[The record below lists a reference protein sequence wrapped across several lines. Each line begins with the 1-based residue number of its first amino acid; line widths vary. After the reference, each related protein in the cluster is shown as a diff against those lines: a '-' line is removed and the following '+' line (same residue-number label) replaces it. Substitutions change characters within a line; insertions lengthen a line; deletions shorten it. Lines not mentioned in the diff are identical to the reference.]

1 MSVAQLYR
9 KSALEKISSPEQ
21 LDKALTVT
29 TPMSWLALAAVTAVI
44 VITIIWSIIGTIPVT
59 VTTTGI
65 VASPVSTNAVFCPET
80 GTIMAILVNPNSEI
94 SINDPVASYKTGNGD
109 VKTIYSDQIGTVTEI
124 IAKRATAPDDKSK
137 NGQQN
142 QSEQKNGK
150 INQGDELLRV
160 SPKANS
166 PQVIVCYVDLADA
179 KKIKRGMTANVSLN
193 IKESNTYGHMVARVI
208 NVDSYAAS
216 TEGMNYVLGSNNN
229 VASTF
234 RKDNKAVVAVTCELY
249 PDPNTVSGYFWS
261 NEKGGRLEVTNGTLV
276 NAKVVVEEV
285 RPITKLFVKLKD
297 IWGD

>member
-1 MSVAQLYR
+1 MIGVFEYGT
-9 KSALEKISSPEQ
+9 ALQKIRTGENLVSG
-21 LDKALTVT
+21 
-29 TPMSWLALAAVTAVI
+29 AARFAAITAVI
-44 VITIIWSIIGTIPVT
+44 VATIIWSVLGTIPVT

-94 SINDPVASYKTGNGD
+94 GINDPVASYKTGNGD

-124 IAKRATAPDDKSK
+124 IAKKAATDDKNK

-142 QSEQKNGK
+142 QNDQKNGK
-150 INQGDELLRV
+150 INQGDELLRI
-160 SPKANS
+160 SPKS
-166 PQVIVCYVDLADA
+166 GSQQVVVCYVDLADA
-179 KKIKRGMTANVSLN
+179 KKIKRGMPVNISLK
-193 IKESNTYGHMVARVI
+193 IKESNTYGHMVGRII

-261 NEKGGRLEVTNGTLV
+261 NEKGSKLEVTNGTLV
-276 NAKVVVEEV
+276 NAKVIVEEV
-285 RPITKLFVKLKD
+285 HPITKLFVKLKD

>member
-1 MSVAQLYR
+1 MAQLYR

-29 TPMSWLALAAVTAVI
+29 TPMSWLALAAVTVVI
-44 VITIIWSIIGTIPVT
+44 VITVIWSIIGTIPVT

-80 GTIMAILVNPNSEI
+80 GSIMAILVNPNSEI
-94 SINDPVASYKTGNGD
+94 TINDPVASYKTGNGD

-124 IAKRATAPDDKSK
+124 IAKRAEADDTSK
-137 NGQQN
+137 NAQQT
-142 QSEQKNGK
+142 QSEQKSGK

-166 PQVIVCYVDLADA
+166 AQVIVCYVDLADA
-179 KKIKRGMTANVSLN
+179 KKIKRGMTVNVSLN

-216 TEGMNYVLGSNNN
+216 TDGMNYVLGSNNN

-249 PDPNTVSGYFWS
+249 PDSNTVSGYFWS
-261 NEKGGRLEVTNGTLV
+261 NEKGGKLEVTNGTLV
-276 NAKVVVEEV
+276 NAKVIVEEV

>member
-1 MSVAQLYR
+1 MAQLYR

-29 TPMSWLALAAVTAVI
+29 SPISWLALAAITAVI
-44 VITIIWSIIGTIPVT
+44 VATIIWSVLGTIPVT

-94 SINDPVASYKTGNGD
+94 GINDPVASYKTGNGD

-124 IAKRATAPDDKSK
+124 IAKKAATDDKNK

-142 QSEQKNGK
+142 QNDQKNGK
-150 INQGDELLRV
+150 INQGDELLRI
-160 SPKANS
+160 SPKS
-166 PQVIVCYVDLADA
+166 GSQQVVVCYVDLADA
-179 KKIKRGMTANVSLN
+179 KKIKRGMPVNISLK
-193 IKESNTYGHMVARVI
+193 IKESNTYGHMVGRII

-261 NEKGGRLEVTNGTLV
+261 NEKGSKLEVTNGTLV
-276 NAKVVVEEV
+276 NAKVIVEEV
-285 RPITKLFVKLKD
+285 HPITKLFVKLKD

>member
-1 MSVAQLYR
+1 MAQLYR

-29 TPMSWLALAAVTAVI
+29 SPMSWLALGAVTFVI
-44 VITIIWSIIGTIPVT
+44 IVTIIWSIIGTIPVT

-94 SINDPVASYKTGNGD
+94 AINDPVASYKTGNGD
-109 VKTIYSDQIGTVTEI
+109 VKVIYSDQFGTVTEI
-124 IAKRATAPDDKSK
+124 IAKKGSADDKK
-137 NGQQN
+137 GQQD
-142 QSEQKNGK
+142 QKDQKNGK

-160 SPKANS
+160 SPNS
-166 PQVIVCYVDLADA
+166 SSQQVIVCYVELADA
-179 KKIKRGMTANVSLN
+179 KKIKRGMTVNVSLN

-208 NVDSYAAS
+208 NVDSYASS
-216 TEGMNYVLGSNNN
+216 TEGMNYVLGANNN
-229 VASTF
+229 VATVF

-249 PDPNTVSGYFWS
+249 PDPDTVSGYFWS
-261 NEKGGRLEVTNGTLV
+261 NAKGGRLEVTNGTLV
-276 NAKVVVEEV
+276 NAKIIVEEV
-285 RPITKLFVKLKD
+285 RPITKLFAKLKE

>member
-1 MSVAQLYR
+1 MAQLYR

-29 TPMSWLALAAVTAVI
+29 SPMSWLALAAVTFVI
-44 VITIIWSIIGTIPVT
+44 VVTVVWSIIGTLPVT

-80 GTIMAILVNPNSEI
+80 GTILAILVNPNSEI
-94 SINDPVASYKTGNGD
+94 AINDPVASYRTGNGD
-109 VKTIYSDQIGTVTEI
+109 VKTVYSDQVGTVTEI
-124 IAKRATAPDDKSK
+124 IAKKAAVEDNKKD
-137 NGQQN
+137 QQ
-142 QSEQKNGK
+142 EQKDQKSGK
-150 INQGDELLRV
+150 VNQGDELLRI
-160 SPKANS
+160 SPKSSS
-166 PQVIVCYVDLADA
+166 PQVIVCYVDLAEA
-179 KKIKRGMTANVSLN
+179 KKIQRGMTVNVSLN

-216 TEGMNYVLGSNNN
+216 TDGMGYVLGANNN
-229 VASTF
+229 VASVF

-261 NEKGGRLEVTNGTLV
+261 NEKGGKLQVTNGTLV
-276 NAKVVVEEV
+276 NAKVIVEEV

>member
-1 MSVAQLYR
+1 MAQLYR

-29 TPMSWLALAAVTAVI
+29 SPMSWLALAAITAVI
-44 VITIIWSIIGTIPVT
+44 VATIIWSVLGTIPVT

-94 SINDPVASYKTGNGD
+94 GINDPVASYKTGNGD

-124 IAKRATAPDDKSK
+124 IAKKAATDDKNK

-142 QSEQKNGK
+142 QNDQKNGK
-150 INQGDELLRV
+150 INQGDELLRI
-160 SPKANS
+160 SPKS
-166 PQVIVCYVDLADA
+166 GSQQVVVCYVDLADA
-179 KKIKRGMTANVSLN
+179 KKIKRGMPVNISLK
-193 IKESNTYGHMVARVI
+193 IKESNTYGHMVGRII

-261 NEKGGRLEVTNGTLV
+261 NEKGSKLEVTNGTLV
-276 NAKVVVEEV
+276 NAKVIVEEV
-285 RPITKLFVKLKD
+285 HPITKLFVKLKD

>member
-1 MSVAQLYR
+1 MAQLYR

-29 TPMSWLALAAVTAVI
+29 SPLSWLALAAVTVVIAVT
-44 VITIIWSIIGTIPVT
+44 VVWSILGTIPVT

-80 GTIMAILVNPNSEI
+80 GTVMAILVNPNSEI

-109 VKTIYSDQIGTVTEI
+109 VKTVYSDQIGTVTEI
-124 IAKRATAPDDKSK
+124 LVKRPVTDEK
-137 NGQQN
+137 NKNEQQE
-142 QSEQKNGK
+142 QKDQKNGK

-160 SPKANS
+160 SPNANS
-166 PQVIVCYVDLADA
+166 AQVIVCYVDLADA
-179 KKIKRGMTANVSLN
+179 KKIKRGMQANISLN
-193 IKESNTYGHMVARVI
+193 IKESNTYGHMVGRVI
-208 NVDSYAAS
+208 NIDSYAAS
-216 TEGMNYVLGSNNN
+216 TEGMNYVLGTNNN

-276 NAKVVVEEV
+276 NAKVIVEEIH
-285 RPITKLFVKLKD
+285 PITKLFVKLKD